1 MVDRLRE
8 SILTAVRAKFFKP
21 KDTRSPDDVVVQTW
35 NEFVDIY
42 RKRKRGSWS
51 MPVGRVGDIH
61 DYREMQL
68 EYPMIQGTRTA
79 HCVTAKVTLQVSVKE
94 GKIALNNGPRAFSGG
109 PEAAFE
115 FLNEFYDIVF
125 MRPEEEL

>member
-51 MPVGRVGDIH
+51 MPVGRVGDIYN
-61 DYREMQL
+61 YREMQL
-68 EYPMIQGTRTA
+68 GYPMIQGTRTV
-79 HCVTAKVTLQVSVKE
+79 HCVTAKVALRVSVKK
-94 GKIALNNGPRAFSGG
+94 GR
-109 PEAAFE
+109 
-115 FLNEFYDIVF
+115 
-125 MRPEEEL
+125 